1 MALNQFETVF
11 TQLIQDLSD
20 YCKQYGIPETALK
33 WFQDVSNCGPYS
45 SINVPSKPLPETDM
59 AEKKPKVTQI

>member
-1 MALNQFETVF
+1 MALNQFEAVF

-20 YCKQYGIPETALK
+20 YCKQYGLPETALK
-33 WFQDVSNCGPYS
+33 WFQDVSNCGSYS

-59 AEKKPKVTQI
+59 AEKKPKVAQI

>member
-20 YCKQYGIPETALK
+20 YCKQYGLPETALK
-33 WFQDVSNCGPYS
+33 WFQDVSNCPPYS
-45 SINVPSKPLPETDM
+45 SLNAPSTPLSETDI
-59 AEKKPKVTQI
+59 AEKKTEVAQI